1 MSYVPFWSSDR
12 KCSKSL
18 TILDMQE
25 LGEGRGGE
33 GRGGEGRGGER
44 ERVHIKIN
52 HLLCIN
58 YMRACVVV
66 CMNLLRY
73 TVPACHFNRHS
84 LKH

>member
-33 GRGGEGRGGER
+33 GRGGEGRGGEGRR
-44 ERVHIKIN
+44 ERESTH
-52 HLLCIN
+52 
-58 YMRACVVV
+58 
-66 CMNLLRY
+66 
-73 TVPACHFNRHS
+73 
-84 LKH
+84 